1 MKGRSPL
8 NNNEINAKTVKV
20 LAERCWWQK
29 ATLKQLALKFKL
41 TEEQVDEL
49 RATTEYR
56 TSVFYLMLGQRSAE
70 DFEKW
75 VATYPDM
82 NNRFGRRMGLPPK
95 VVAKMVAD
103 VRNAHA
109 AGAVSALNLKKI
121 ANPSKKMNLNAE
133 KTIGAG
139 RHSVYLYYDQHKR
152 VRAES
157 KGETFFPCK
166 IGRTTQELHTR
177 IYQQDTT
184 VAAERFKLGLHIKT
198 EDPIFIEQII
208 HETLKARGQHID
220 DAPGREWFLTAPS
233 DVERILEKMDKEK
246 QA

>member
-1 MKGRSPL
+1 MSRRPK
-8 NNNEINAKTVKV
+8 NNNEINAETVKA
-20 LAERCWWQK
+20 LAEQCWWQK
-29 ATLKQLALKFKL
+29 TTSKQLALKFNL
-41 TEEQVDEL
+41 TQKQVDEL

-56 TSVFYLMLGQRSAE
+56 SCVFHLMLGQRSAE

-109 AGAVSALNLKKI
+109 AGAVSALNLEKV

-152 VRAES
+152 ARAES

-166 IGRTTQELHTR
+166 IGRTRQELHTR

-184 VAAERFKLGLHIKT
+184 IAAETFKLGLHIKT
-198 EDPIFIEQII
+198 EDPISIEKII
-208 HETLKARGQHID
+208 HETLKARGQHLD
-220 DAPGREWFLTAPS
+220 DAPGREWFLTAPC
-233 DVERILEKMDKEK
+233 DVERILENRDREK
-246 QA
+246 QT